1 MPAGGGV
8 GRAWGGD
15 LTFFKNLQSNSL
27 PTGRSFQSNAEGRF
41 EASAVRRLEVCLH
54 FKTFRGFCQVQST
67 IQKENAQRFTK
78 KSEKII
84 SGQECG
90 QRFNEKC
97 LGMIAELQSN
107 IDQTLMRAEAQKE
120 KHKRMYPFA
129 KETFVSKKRRVK
141 ENKAKARKRRRERAE
156 KNCERVFSAISHSS
170 SYGEVITSD
179 HCSVIGLN
187 NLTKRDGRWLKLL
200 ISKGKFTVDAIET
213 IRANVSPVVLSAIDD
228 SDDDEDDDNEKEDEE
243 EEDGNASEGD
253 GNGEDD

>member
-1 MPAGGGV
+1 
-8 GRAWGGD
+8 
-15 LTFFKNLQSNSL
+15 
-27 PTGRSFQSNAEGRF
+27 
-41 EASAVRRLEVCLH
+41 
-54 FKTFRGFCQVQST
+54 
-67 IQKENAQRFTK
+67 
-78 KSEKII
+78 
-84 SGQECG
+84 
-90 QRFNEKC
+90 
-97 LGMIAELQSN
+97 MIAELQN
-107 IDQTLMRAEAQKE
+107 IDQTLMRAVAQKE
-120 KHKRMYPFA
+120 KHKRMYLFA

-179 HCSVIGLN
+179 HCSVIDLN

-228 SDDDEDDDNEKEDEE
+228 SDDDDNEKEEDDEEEE

-253 GNGEDD
+253 GNGEDN